1 MSQRAF
7 IIGGTGQIGRAV
19 ADELLTNGWDVTV
32 SHRGHRALSDDL
44 IARGAKLAVLDRE
57 EPGALASAL
66 GSGADAVIDTI
77 AYTANHADQL
87 LEIEP
92 SVGSFIVIS
101 SSSVY
106 RDPAGRTLDEAR
118 KGEFSG
124 LSVASQGNPAHC
136 RPRSRNLLNTEGCAG
151 AAPPGSY
158 QAAGDG
164 FYGRAPST
172 VHIRVHPREWWFV
185 KRMLDGRRAIPL
197 AYRGESH
204 FHTSATVNIAALVRT
219 ALENPGTRILNAAD
233 PSVMTVAE
241 IGATIAKHLDFR
253 GEFLP
258 VKDNSYPPMIGATP
272 WSIPAPFTLDI
283 GAAVALGYGPVSTY
297 EEASKATCDW
307 PMRTA
312 PSNWR
317 AAFPV
322 LAGYSREHFDY
333 DAEEAFLERRT
344 SQKS

>member
-7 IIGGTGQIGRAV
+7 IIGGTGQIGCAI

-77 AYTANHADQL
+77 AYTAKHADQL

-118 KGEFSG
+118 KGGFPDFPSPLKETQPTVDPGPETYSTRK
-124 LSVASQGNPAHC
+124 VALERHLLDHTKQPVTVL
-136 RPRSRNLLNTEGCAG
+136 RPCAIHG
-151 AAPPGSY
+151 PHS
-158 QAAGDG
+158 
-164 FYGRAPST
+164 
-172 VHIRVHPREWWFV
+172 VHPREWWFV

-197 AYRGESH
+197 AYRGESR
-204 FHTSATVNIAALVRT
+204 FHTSATVNIAALACT

-233 PSVMTVAE
+233 PSVLTVAE
-241 IGATIAKHLDFR
+241 IGTTIAKHLDFR

-258 VKDNSYPPMIGATP
+258 VNDNSYPPVIGATP
-272 WSIPAPFTLDI
+272 WSIPAPFTLDLS
-283 GAAVALGYGPVSTY
+283 AAVALGYRPVSTY

-307 PMRTA
+307 LVRTA

-317 AAFPV
+317 EAFPV
-322 LAGYSREHFDY
+322 LARYSQEHFDY
-333 DAEEAFLERRT
+333 AAEEAFLERRM

>member
-1 MSQRAF
+1 MTAYIRKSAQEETWADVFTYFCEGYSCAAPRREPHVGLEICPSRTRQDDPCHNPLRSRNHLAQLRTPPMSQRAF

-124 LSVASQGNPAHC
+124 LFAVSPVNP
-136 RPRSRNLLNTEGCAG
+136 
-151 AAPPGSY
+151 PP
-158 QAAGDG
+158 
-164 FYGRAPST
+164 
-172 VHIRVHPREWWFV
+172 V
-185 KRMLDGRRAIPL
+185 
-197 AYRGESH
+197 
-204 FHTSATVNIAALVRT
+204 
-219 ALENPGTRILNAAD
+219 
-233 PSVMTVAE
+233 
-241 IGATIAKHLDFR
+241 
-253 GEFLP
+253 
-258 VKDNSYPPMIGATP
+258 
-272 WSIPAPFTLDI
+272 
-283 GAAVALGYGPVSTY
+283 
-297 EEASKATCDW
+297 
-307 PMRTA
+307 
-312 PSNWR
+312 
-317 AAFPV
+317 
-322 LAGYSREHFDY
+322 
-333 DAEEAFLERRT
+333 
-344 SQKS
+344 

>member
-1 MSQRAF
+1 
-7 IIGGTGQIGRAV
+7 
-19 ADELLTNGWDVTV
+19 
-32 SHRGHRALSDDL
+32 
-44 IARGAKLAVLDRE
+44 
-57 EPGALASAL
+57 
-66 GSGADAVIDTI
+66 
-77 AYTANHADQL
+77 
-87 LEIEP
+87 
-92 SVGSFIVIS
+92 
-101 SSSVY
+101 
-106 RDPAGRTLDEAR
+106 
-118 KGEFSG
+118 
-124 LSVASQGNPAHC
+124 
-136 RPRSRNLLNTEGCAG
+136 
-151 AAPPGSY
+151 
-158 QAAGDG
+158 
-164 FYGRAPST
+164 
-172 VHIRVHPREWWFV
+172 
-185 KRMLDGRRAIPL
+185 MLDGRRAIPL
-197 AYRGESH
+197 AYRGESR
-204 FHTSATVNIAALVRT
+204 FHTSATVNIAALART